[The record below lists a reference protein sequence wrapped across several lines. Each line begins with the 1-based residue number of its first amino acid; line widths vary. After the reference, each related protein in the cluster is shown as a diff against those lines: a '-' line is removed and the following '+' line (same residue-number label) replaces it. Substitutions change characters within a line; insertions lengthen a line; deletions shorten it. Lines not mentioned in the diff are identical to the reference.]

1 MKTASTDKTD
11 GMNTQDA
18 CCGSGCS
25 CTGGSFSRVRM
36 IICALILVAATGL
49 VARAIIKKNRAAA
62 VPVPAASFTA
72 PAAAQPSALA
82 GSPAAPAALAATP
95 AESVAKEI
103 ATLAEL
109 LAELNTATVKTDT
122 VFVFLPGKSGTPPLA
137 QMQAAA
143 KTLGAQGRTVG
154 IFTLKTTAPE
164 YQSIAAQSPVPCV
177 LAMVK
182 GRGAAPVSGD
192 ITEAKLVQG
201 FVAASS
207 GGGGCGPASGG
218 CGPSQAG
225 CK

>member
-25 CTGGSFSRVRM
+25 CTGGSFGRVRI
-36 IICALILVAATGL
+36 IICVLILVAATGL
-49 VARAIIKKNRAAA
+49 VARAIIKKNRAAVA
-62 VPVPAASFTA
+62 PVPAASFTA
-72 PAAAQPSALA
+72 PAVAQPAALA

-95 AESVAKEI
+95 AESAVTEI

-109 LAELNTATVKTDT
+109 NTAAAKTDA

-207 GGGGCGPASGG
+207 GGGGCGPASSG
-218 CGPSQAG
+218 CGPAG
-225 CK
+225 CN